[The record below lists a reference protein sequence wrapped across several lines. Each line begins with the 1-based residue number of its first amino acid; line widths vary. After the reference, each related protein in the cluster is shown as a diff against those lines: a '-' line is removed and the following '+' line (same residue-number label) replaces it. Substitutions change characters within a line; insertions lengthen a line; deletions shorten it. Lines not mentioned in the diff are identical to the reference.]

1 MLDPVFAQPAVRSYG
16 YTSIFCFVVGYI
28 AWLAVDK
35 ATLSQ
40 AMIISFSIGLSINTA
55 TLLLRD
61 ATEQHLGTYGS
72 AVALTLLGLIN
83 GLAVGGTIALND
95 PWVLFVANKPALV
108 VSVAFGCIG
117 YIVVST
123 REVLLRTEA
132 NLARVRLETEIQEKM
147 LVQSELRLLQ
157 AQIEPHFLFN
167 TLTNVVA
174 LIQPQP
180 EAAEQMLENLTTL
193 LRSSLHSTRSLETTL
208 ADELDVAEAY
218 LSIQSIR
225 MRGRLRYTIEHDPGL
240 DDVRLPPLMLQP
252 LLENAV
258 KYGVEP
264 RQSGGSIHVTTQAR
278 GERVEIRVLDPG
290 PGMDADSVDGI
301 GIGNVKE
308 RLRASIEGALLSFR
322 PRPEGGLET
331 LIVLPCARQG
341 LEAGQ

>member
-1 MLDPVFAQPAVRSYG
+1 MRSYG

-28 AWLAVDK
+28 AWLAVEE
-35 ATLSQ
+35 ATLGQ
-40 AMIISFSIGLSINTA
+40 AMIISFSIGLSINTV

-61 ATEQHLGTYGS
+61 AAERYLGVYTS
-72 AVALTLLGLIN
+72 PAVLTLLGLII
-83 GLAVGGTIALND
+83 GLVIGGTMALND
-95 PWVLFVANKPALV
+95 PWVLFVANKPALM

-132 NLARVRLETEIQEKM
+132 NLARVRLETETQEKM

-180 EAAEQMLENLTTL
+180 EAAERMLESLTTL
-193 LRSSLHSTRSLETTL
+193 LRSSLDSTRSLETTL

-218 LSIQSIR
+218 LSIQSMR
-225 MRGRLRYTIEHDPGL
+225 MPGRLSYTIEHDPSL

-252 LLENAV
+252 LVENAV
-258 KYGVEP
+258 KYGIES
-264 RQSGGSIHVTTQAR
+264 RQSGGSIRVTTQVR
-278 GERVEIRVLDPG
+278 DECVEIRILDPG
-290 PGMDADSVDGI
+290 PGMDAHSVEGV
-301 GIGNVKE
+301 GIGNVKA
-308 RLRASIEGALLSFR
+308 RLRAAIEGASLNFV

-331 LIVLPCARQG
+331 LIVLPRTVKA
-341 LEAGQ
+341 

>member
-1 MLDPVFAQPAVRSYG
+1 MFASPTVRSLA
-16 YTSIFCFVVGYI
+16 YTSIFCCVVGYI
-28 AWLAVDK
+28 AWLAVAE
-35 ATLSQ
+35 ATLGQ

-61 ATEQHLGTYGS
+61 AAERRLGAYAG
-72 AVALTLLGLIN
+72 AVALTLLGLII
-83 GLAVGGTIALND
+83 GLAVGGAIALND
-95 PWVLFVANKPALV
+95 PLVLFVANRPALV

-147 LVQSELRLLQ
+147 LVQNELRLLQ

-180 EAAEQMLENLTTL
+180 EAAEQMLESLTTL
-193 LRSSLHSTRSLETTL
+193 LRSSLDSTRSLETTL

-218 LSIQSIR
+218 LSIQSMR
-225 MRGRLRYTIEHDPGL
+225 MPGRLSYTIDHDPSL
-240 DDVRLPPLMLQP
+240 DDMRLPPLILQP
-252 LLENAV
+252 LVENAV

-264 RQSGGSIHVTTQAR
+264 TQSGGSIQVLTQVA
-278 GERVEIRVLDPG
+278 GERIEIRVLDSG
-290 PGMDADSVDGI
+290 PGMDVHWVEGI

-308 RLRASIEGALLSFR
+308 RLCTAISGASLRFIARS
-322 PRPEGGLET
+322 EGGLEA
-331 LIVLPCARQG
+331 LIVLPYTSQAPK
-341 LEAGQ
+341 ESE

>member
-1 MLDPVFAQPAVRSYG
+1 MRSYG

-28 AWLAVDK
+28 AWLAVEE
-35 ATLSQ
+35 ATLGQ
-40 AMIISFSIGLSINTA
+40 AMIISFSIGLSINTV

-61 ATEQHLGTYGS
+61 AAERYLGVYTS
-72 AVALTLLGLIN
+72 PAVLTLLGLII
-83 GLAVGGTIALND
+83 GLVIGGTMALND
-95 PWVLFVANKPALV
+95 PWVLFVANKPALM

-180 EAAEQMLENLTTL
+180 EAAERMLESLTTL
-193 LRSSLHSTRSLETTL
+193 LRSSLDSTRSLETTL

-225 MRGRLRYTIEHDPGL
+225 MPSRLRYTIEHDPAL

-252 LLENAV
+252 LVENAV

-264 RQSGGSIHVTTQAR
+264 RQSGGSIHVRTQVR
-278 GERVEIRVLDPG
+278 DECVEIRILDPG
-290 PGMDADSVDGI
+290 PGMDAHSVEGV

-308 RLRASIEGALLSFR
+308 RLRAAIKGTSLSFI

-331 LIVLPCARQG
+331 RIALPRTSHG
-341 LEAGQ
+341 LKLSE